1 MLIYLIRHGEPD
13 YSAVKKAGYQ
23 GFGRELGSLSLTGIK
38 QAHQAA
44 QNPLWA
50 SIELLLASPYPRA
63 LQTALELTRNH
74 HFPVRVELGLH
85 EWLPDKNGLATD
97 QTAAAAYQ
105 AYQQHG
111 GQAAAG
117 FTYETVT
124 ELKSRALTVFQKYVG
139 HYQKI
144 ACVTHG
150 ELISQLTGRGNV
162 QYCEIRQIRI

>member
-13 YSAVKKAGYQ
+13 YTAVKKAGYQ
-23 GFGRELGSLSLTGIK
+23 GFGRELGGLSLAGIK
-38 QAHQAA
+38 QARQAA
-44 QNPLWA
+44 QNTLFDQ
-50 SIELLLASPYPRA
+50 IELLLVSPYPRA
-63 LQTALELTRNH
+63 LQTALELARNH

-85 EWLPDKNGLATD
+85 EWLPDKNGTATD

-117 FTYETVT
+117 FAYETAT
-124 ELKSRALTVFQKYVG
+124 ELKARVTTAFQKYVG

-150 ELISQLTGRGNV
+150 ELISQLTGRDNV
-162 QYCEIRQIRI
+162 QYCEVRQIRI